1 MRAIQVVPKDLHILT
16 DISLTELESLDV
28 ILNNMV
34 FNFNPESEE
43 HIKAREYLENSLVPF
58 VTETL
63 KELTGDGS

>member
-1 MRAIQVVPKDLHILT
+1 MRAMQVVPKDLHILT